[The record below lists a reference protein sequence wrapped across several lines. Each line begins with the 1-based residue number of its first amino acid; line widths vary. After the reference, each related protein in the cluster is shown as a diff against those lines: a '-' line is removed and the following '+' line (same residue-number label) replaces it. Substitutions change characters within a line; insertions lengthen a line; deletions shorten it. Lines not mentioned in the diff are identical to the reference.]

1 VEDRQTDYIWVTLIV
16 ASGISLILLILFRP
30 CFTKKTKGNS
40 EMSSEEE
47 EEGGEGSDK
56 ND

>member
-1 VEDRQTDYIWVTLIV
+1 MEDRQTDYIWVTLIV